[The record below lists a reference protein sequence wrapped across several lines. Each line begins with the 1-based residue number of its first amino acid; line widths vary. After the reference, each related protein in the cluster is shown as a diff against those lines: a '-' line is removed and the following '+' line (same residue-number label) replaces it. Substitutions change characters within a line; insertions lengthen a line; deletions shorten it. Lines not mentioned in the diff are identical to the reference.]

1 MRHRIQFDCEED
13 LFHDLNALIPRG
25 IKRYVLEC
33 LVEELVL
40 KLKSGDRAEILS
52 NVMRRRFKFDDELS
66 LEMLEGLAK
75 TREQHE
81 TN

>member
-33 LVEELVL
+33 MTQALVA
-40 KLKSGDRAEILS
+40 KLKQGNRAEVLSQVMRKRFEFDDILS
-52 NVMRRRFKFDDELS
+52 M
-66 LEMLEGLAK
+66 EMLEGLEK
-75 TREQHE
+75 TSHKE
-81 TN
+81 